1 MSNTPVFSIANQKG
15 GVGKTTTAISLSA
28 ALAER
33 KKRVLLLDLDSQANA
48 TSGLGLPKTEG
59 QSILS
64 TLLEDADVSSLVQQ
78 TSVPGLDIVASEL
91 DLAGAERELANLP
104 AYLQRLRTVLSP
116 LAESGRYDFAFVDCP
131 PSLNI
136 LTLNAFCASDGVIIP
151 MQCEYFALEGI
162 SVILR
167 MIDKLREAGAA
178 PKLAVEGIVMTMYD
192 VRTNL
197 SRQVTDEIRS
207 HFPEAMYATL
217 IPRSVRLAEAPS
229 HGQSVLAYA
238 PESTGA
244 AAYRKLARE
253 FLKRRAAKEAAH
265 A

>member
-1 MSNTPVFSIANQKG
+1 MAKAIAITNQKG
-15 GVGKTTTAISLSA
+15 GVGKTTTAVNLTA
-28 ALAER
+28 ALHAQG
-33 KKRVLLLDLDSQANA
+33 KTVLLCDFDPQANA
-48 TSGLGLPKTEG
+48 SSGLGYRKRRQGGIYPVLLG
-59 QSILS
+59 QAPAEEAIVS
-64 TLLEDADVSSLVQQ
+64 TLYGDLLPSSPELSGAGVELVSMDRREYRLLDA
-78 TSVPGLDIVASEL
+78 
-91 DLAGAERELANLP
+91 LAPVRD
-104 AYLQRLRTVLSP
+104 
-116 LAESGRYDFAFVDCP
+116 RYDYIFIDCP

-178 PKLAVEGIVMTMYD
+178 PALAVEGIVMTMYD

-197 SRQVTDEIRS
+197 SRQVTDEIKT
-207 HFPEAMYATL
+207 HFPQALYSTL

-238 PESTGA
+238 PDSTGA

-253 FLKRRAAKEAAH
+253 FLKRRAAKDPAH